1 MKFLLQRVHRSAAAW
16 SFFATLLRV
25 GANVF
30 VLPFVL
36 RKLSPDEFGLW
47 IIFGTIG
54 GLASLLDL
62 GFEFTIT
69 RMTSYAWAGAA
80 RFVAFGIH
88 QNEAEPLHA
97 QPNLPLLRDLI
108 ATLKAYY
115 FFVGLGVLLLLT
127 VGCGGWIWFKT
138 QNLESAQSLR
148 LAWLVYAGAC
158 CLNFI
163 VGRWP
168 ALLTGVGAVRE
179 AQLASILSLV
189 LYYVIVIAGLLG
201 GLGIWALVLGSVG
214 MGFVA
219 RSQGQRF
226 FKKIV
231 VLPGG
236 LPAAHFHWEIFRA
249 IWPNAWRTG
258 LVAISS
264 FLSLQANTLI
274 CSGIL
279 TLKETAAYGLSF
291 QLVGMLFGLCNVWVA
306 VKLPVIN
313 TLRQQ
318 GRNDEIVNLFA
329 RRMRLTIL
337 SYVAGALV
345 IIFLA
350 PWVLHWMKSQT
361 PLISPEQL
369 AVLALIRLLELHHT
383 AYTLLVLSENNNPFL
398 KPSLILGV
406 AVVVV
411 SMVLTPIYGVWGM
424 LLSMGLV
431 GLCFNNWWPVLRA
444 LRGLGLKPG
453 DYFLHHFLRP
463 KAWLELF

>member
-25 GANVF
+25 GANLF

-36 RKLSPDEFGLW
+36 RKLPPDQLGIW
-47 IIFGTIG
+47 YIFGSIG

-62 GFEFTIT
+62 GFEATIT
-69 RMTSYAWAGAA
+69 RMTAYAWGGAT

-88 QNEAEPLHA
+88 QENAAPENPK
-97 QPNLPLLRDLI
+97 PNLPLLQDLI

-115 FFVGLGVLLLLT
+115 FYVGLGVLVLLA
-127 VGCGGWIWFKT
+127 VGGGGWIWLMT
-138 QNLESAQSLR
+138 RDLAEAESLR
-148 LAWLVYAGAC
+148 LAWLVYAGGC
-158 CLNFI
+158 CLNFV

-179 AQLASILSLV
+179 AQWASIVSL
-189 LYYVIVIAGLLG
+189 LFYYVSVTAGLLA
-201 GLGIWALVLGSVG
+201 GLGIWALVLGFVG

-219 RSQGQRF
+219 RNQGQSLF
-226 FKKIV
+226 QKIV
-231 VLPGG
+231 QLPTG
-236 LPAAHFHWEIFRA
+236 LPAAHFHREIFHT

-258 LVAISS
+258 LVSIGS
-264 FLSLQANTLI
+264 FLSLQANTLV
-274 CSGIL
+274 CGAIL
-279 TLKETAAYGLSF
+279 TLATTASYGLSS
-291 QLVGMLFGLCNVWVA
+291 QLIAMLFGLCNVWVA
-306 VKLPVIN
+306 VKLPFIN
-313 TLRQQ
+313 TLRLQ

-350 PWVLHWMKSQT
+350 PWVLHWMKSKT

-383 AYTLLVLSENNNPFL
+383 AYTMLVLSENYNPFL
-398 KPSLILGV
+398 KSSLILGV
-406 AVVVV
+406 VVVVV
-411 SMVLTPIYGVWGM
+411 SLVLTPICGVWGVI
-424 LLSMGLV
+424 LSMGLV

-444 LRGLGLKPG
+444 LRGLNQKPA
-453 DYFLHHFLRP
+453 DYFFYQYLRP

>member
-1 MKFLLQRVHRSAAAW
+1 MKFLLQRIHRSAAAW
-16 SFFATLLRV
+16 SFLATLLRV

-36 RKLSPDEFGLW
+36 RKLPSDQLGVW
-47 IIFGTIG
+47 YIFGTIG

-62 GFEFTIT
+62 GFEPTIT
-69 RMTSYAWAGAA
+69 RMTSYAWGGAK

-88 QNEAEPLHA
+88 QDDTAQTNP

-115 FFVGLGVLLLLT
+115 FYVGIAVLVLLT
-127 VGCGGWIWFKT
+127 VGGGIWIWIT
-138 QNLESAQSLR
+138 TRNLDAAESLR
-148 LAWLVYAGAC
+148 LAWLVYAGGC
-158 CLNFI
+158 CLNFVI
-163 VGRWP
+163 GRWP

-179 AQLASILSLV
+179 AQLASILSL
-189 LYYVIVIAGLLG
+189 LFYYAIVTAGLLG
-201 GLGIWALVLGSVG
+201 GLGIWALVLGYLG

-219 RSQGQRF
+219 RQQGRMF
-226 FKKIV
+226 FKQLV
-231 VLPGG
+231 ALPAGLPG
-236 LPAAHFHWEIFRA
+236 AHFHREIFQA

-258 LVAISS
+258 LVGIGS

-274 CSGIL
+274 CSGYL
-279 TLKETAAYGLSF
+279 GLKTTAAYGLSF
-291 QLVGMLFGLCNVWVA
+291 QLVAMLFGLCNVWVA

-318 GRNDEIVNLFA
+318 GRSDEIASLFA
-329 RRMRLTIL
+329 RRMRLTLL

-345 IIFLA
+345 IIFVAPLA
-350 PWVLHWMKSQT
+350 LVWMKSKT

-383 AYTLLVLSENNNPFL
+383 AYTMLVLSENYNPFL
-398 KPSLILGV
+398 KPSLIHGS

-411 SMVLTPIYGVWGM
+411 SLILTPLCGVWGVI
-424 LLSMGLV
+424 LSMGLV
-431 GLCFNNWWPVLRA
+431 AACFSNWWPVLRA